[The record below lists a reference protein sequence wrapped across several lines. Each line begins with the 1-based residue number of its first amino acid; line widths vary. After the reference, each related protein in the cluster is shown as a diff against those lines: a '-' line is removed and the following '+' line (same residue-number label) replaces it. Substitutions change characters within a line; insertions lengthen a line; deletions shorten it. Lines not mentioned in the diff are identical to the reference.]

1 MPECNHY
8 TRSLYCSI
16 GDECLYLHIDPTSK
30 IEPCPHYEKGFCP
43 LGPRCSKRHVRR
55 KLCKFYL
62 AGFCPHG
69 RSCKEGV
76 HARWPTDEDLP
87 KPTVKVERSQE
98 EIEKER
104 QKIRDEGEKED
115 KRDWE
120 RKEGNKR
127 EGGRGGGGRGRGGG
141 GRFNQRPRPSGM
153 GGGSGGPGH
162 G

>member
-30 IEPCPHYEKGFCP
+30 IDPCPHYEKGFCP

-62 AGFCPHG
+62 AGFCPQG

-76 HARWPTDEDLP
+76 HARWPADEDLP

-127 EGGRGGGGRGRGGG
+127 EGGRGGRGGRGGG
-141 GRFNQRPRPSGM
+141 GRFNQRSRPGGM
-153 GGGSGGPGH
+153 GGVSGGPGH